1 MISQSVQLNIYVPL
15 YKTAECSLYMRMQYS
30 RGISEPEDLQVY
42 DTDKR
47 LLDPR
52 KTRRDEYL
60 EFISHNFHRNRK
72 SPRKSNFL
80 ILISLQPD
88 GLNF

>member
-52 KTRRDEYL
+52 KTRRDDYL
-60 EFISHNFHRNRK
+60 EFI
-72 SPRKSNFL
+72 
-80 ILISLQPD
+80 LISIGTEKVQ
-88 GLNF
+88 

>member
-1 MISQSVQLNIYVPL
+1 
-15 YKTAECSLYMRMQYS
+15 MRMQYS

-52 KTRRDEYL
+52 KTRLDEYL
-60 EFISHNFHRNRK
+60 ELISHNFLRIRIFFF
-72 SPRKSNFL
+72 KSNFL
-80 ILISLQPD
+80 IHISLQPD
-88 GLNF
+88 GLNL